1 MEIKQIN
8 RNKSRVKK
16 IKVCQLNLFIH
27 LGKQK
32 IDKTFSIKDNPQ
44 AKPHLQAKNL
54 VIYLKNSL
62 NPTFFN
68 KALGKRL
75 CHKFNL

>member
-44 AKPHLQAKNL
+44 AKPHL
-54 VIYLKNSL
+54 
-62 NPTFFN
+62 
-68 KALGKRL
+68 
-75 CHKFNL
+75 

>member
-8 RNKSRVKK
+8 RNKSRVMK
-16 IKVCQLNLFIH
+16 IKVCQLNLLIY

-44 AKPHLQAKNL
+44 AKPHL
-54 VIYLKNSL
+54 
-62 NPTFFN
+62 
-68 KALGKRL
+68 
-75 CHKFNL
+75 